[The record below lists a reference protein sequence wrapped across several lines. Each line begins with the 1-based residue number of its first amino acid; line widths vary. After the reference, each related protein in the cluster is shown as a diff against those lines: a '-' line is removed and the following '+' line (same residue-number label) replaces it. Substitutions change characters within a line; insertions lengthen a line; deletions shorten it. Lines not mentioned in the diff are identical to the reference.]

1 MKIFLSPVREEFS
14 MHTHIYDAL
23 FFFLKA
29 EKRMQHKYFP
39 LQEVTHSMV
48 THPRLYPSILD
59 IDLLIVSLTAGSALY
74 SVNQNDRLKCAR
86 FDQRKLQSVK
96 DGGIRRAANFVCNF
110 SILNLPSWESCLLI
124 FFYLF
129 ITGIN

>member
-23 FFFLKA
+23 FILFFLKA

-59 IDLLIVSLTAGSALY
+59 IDLLIVSLTATDL
-74 SVNQNDRLKCAR
+74 VN
-86 FDQRKLQSVK
+86 
-96 DGGIRRAANFVCNF
+96 GVCCSLLVLPYIL
-110 SILNLPSWESCLLI
+110 SIKMI
-124 FFYLF
+124 A
-129 ITGIN
+129 